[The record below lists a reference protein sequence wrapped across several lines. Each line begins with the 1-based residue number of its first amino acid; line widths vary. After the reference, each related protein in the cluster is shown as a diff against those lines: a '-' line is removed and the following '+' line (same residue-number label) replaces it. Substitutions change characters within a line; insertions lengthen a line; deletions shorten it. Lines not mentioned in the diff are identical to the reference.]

1 MKKLSYLPSLVMTGI
16 NLAESTINLSEG
28 EIVIEVIEQTNK
40 TILFEEV
47 NPEKLDLLTLVGDV
61 KGIES
66 LEDDKIKE
74 INEHLLV
81 DSFEDFLEKFSP
93 TIYSYYNAANQKV
106 MYTAK
111 KPEGI
116 AENNISEIKLDQNND
131 FLKMLFTLID
141 TKKDQGQENV
151 DFKFENILD
160 MLSPQ
165 KVMEDIKQVRKEVDY
180 LYGKYE
186 ELDDEDP
193 TKLEIGDKL
202 NQKFEEASQNY
213 NNVLGML
220 PLAIED
226 IKTRLLLGD
235 GEEGSEAE
243 EIEVG
248 MLTMGDEGELKILE
262 STTEEEETL
271 PAERTEN
278 KEALVEVFEEDY
290 NVISE
295 NPTPYVKDLVVR
307 TFAPITGI
315 GETDVDVEQEVEN
328 YNHYLDFYKQSKE
341 DFVQVAKPLVEKL
354 LGVKMFFE
362 QYETDNRGMKPELL
376 VTNCK
381 VDMMVKANNKPRL
394 TTFLNTVNAKN
405 NFGETIWFG
414 ILPAVEMAAE
424 NQQNIRRQRFKG
436 TEKEEKKVGN
446 TMESLASILNLAK
459 DYKIQLFFNFQANDD
474 TTFNDLATKG
484 VDKYMEKT
492 ETLTR
497 KDYSEYAIPCLPNF
511 TVIPKK
517 KSGVELDKKMIATE
531 NGAQLSQE
539 EEDLLKLW
547 LEGVYIDASYVAA
560 GIVSAYQCPEFLR
573 DHFNLVSTKYPGV
586 RFDIESGDNALKV
599 PTTLAHEISGFTNKI
614 KDQINRRDFGF
625 LFSSEN
631 ALIDNKTV
639 DRITVY
645 KARSMALT
653 EDGYDSIYKT
663 LVSTYIERILRF
675 KTSDFKQD
683 KIERFFSN
691 NPQSQKS
698 QWNNDK
704 DYVNSILQQGDDINH
719 KIDLESNTCQLDIVF
734 NGNVKNLEVSI
745 TKSTSAATAS

>member
-1 MKKLSYLPSLVMTGI
+1 
-16 NLAESTINLSEG
+16 
-28 EIVIEVIEQTNK
+28 
-40 TILFEEV
+40 
-47 NPEKLDLLTLVGDV
+47 
-61 KGIES
+61 
-66 LEDDKIKE
+66 
-74 INEHLLV
+74 LV
-81 DSFEDFLEKFSP
+81 DSFEEFLNKFSP

-106 MYTAK
+106 MYIAK

-116 AENNISEIKLDQNND
+116 PDNNISEIKLDQNND

-160 MLSPQ
+160 MLSPK
-165 KVMEDIKQVRKEVDY
+165 KVMEDIKQVRKEIDY

-186 ELDDEDP
+186 GLDDEDP
-193 TKLEIGDKL
+193 TKRELGDKL
-202 NQKFEEASQNY
+202 NRKFEEASQNY

-226 IKTRLLLGD
+226 IKTRLLLGG
-235 GEEGSEAE
+235 GEEGSESE
-243 EIEVG
+243 QIKIG
-248 MLTMGDEGELKILE
+248 QLTMGDEGELEILE
-262 STTEEEETL
+262 SSTEDQETL
-271 PAERTEN
+271 PAETREN

-290 NVISE
+290 NEISE
-295 NPTPYVKDLVVR
+295 NPTSYVEDLVVR
-307 TFAPITGI
+307 TFAPITGVE
-315 GETDVDVEQEVEN
+315 ETDIDVEKEVEN

-341 DFVQVAKPLVEKL
+341 DFVNVAKPLVEKL

-362 QYETDNRGMKPELL
+362 QYDTDNRGMRPELL

-381 VDMMVKANNKPRL
+381 VDMMVKSNNKPRL

-405 NFGETIWFG
+405 NFDETIWFG
-414 ILPAVEMAAE
+414 ILPAIEMSSE
-424 NQQNIRRQRFKG
+424 DEQNIRRERFKG
-436 TEKEEKKVGN
+436 TEKEEKKVAN
-446 TMESLASILNLAK
+446 TMESLASILNIAK
-459 DYKIQLFFNFQANDD
+459 DYKIQLFFNFQANDE

-492 ETLTR
+492 EDLKR
-497 KDYSEYAIPCLPNF
+497 KEYSEYAIPCLPNF

-531 NGAQLSQE
+531 NGAQLSSE

-560 GIVSAYQCPEFLR
+560 GITSAYQCPEFLR
-573 DHFNLVSTKYPGV
+573 DKFNLVSSKYPGV

-599 PTTLAHEISGFTNKI
+599 PTTLAHEISGFTNAI

-631 ALIDNKTV
+631 ALVDEKTV
-639 DRITVY
+639 DRVTVY

-653 EDGYDSIYKT
+653 EDGFDSMYKT

-683 KIERFFSN
+683 KIESFFSN
-691 NPQSQKS
+691 NPKSQKS
-698 QWNNDK
+698 QWNNEK

-719 KIDLESNTCQLDIVF
+719 TINLDSNTCQLDIVF
-734 NGNVKNLEVSI
+734 NGNVKNLEVNI

>member
-1 MKKLSYLPSLVMTGI
+1 M
-16 NLAESTINLSEG
+16 
-28 EIVIEVIEQTNK
+28 
-40 TILFEEV
+40 
-47 NPEKLDLLTLVGDV
+47 
-61 KGIES
+61 
-66 LEDDKIKE
+66 EDEKIKE

-81 DSFEDFLEKFSP
+81 DSFEEFLEKFSP

-116 AENNISEIKLDQNND
+116 PGNNISEISLDQNND

-160 MLSPQ
+160 MLSPK

-186 ELDDEDP
+186 KLDDEDP
-193 TKLEIGDKL
+193 TKLELGDKL

-226 IKTRLLLGD
+226 IKTRLLLGE

-243 EIEVG
+243 EVEIG
-248 MLTMGDEGELKILE
+248 MLTMGEEGELKILE
-262 STTEEEETL
+262 ASTEEKETL
-271 PAERTEN
+271 PAEATEN
-278 KEALVEVFEEDY
+278 TEALVEVFEEDY
-290 NVISE
+290 NEISE

-315 GETDVDVEQEVEN
+315 GETDINVEQEVEN

-341 DFVQVAKPLVEKL
+341 DFVKVAKPLVEKL

-362 QYETDNRGMKPELL
+362 QYDTDSLGMQPELL

-381 VDMMVKANNKPRL
+381 VDMMVKSNNKPRL

-405 NFGETIWFG
+405 NFAETIWFG
-414 ILPAVEMAAE
+414 ILPAIEMSE
-424 NQQNIRRQRFKG
+424 DGKRKIRRQRFKG
-436 TEKEEKKVGN
+436 TEKEEKKVRN
-446 TMESLASILNLAK
+446 TMESLASILNVAK
-459 DYKIQLFFNFQANDD
+459 DYKMQIFFNFQASDG

-492 ETLTR
+492 EILTR
-497 KDYSEYAIPCLPNF
+497 KEYSEYAVPCLPNF

-531 NGAQLSQE
+531 KGAQLSPE

-560 GIVSAYQCPEFLR
+560 GIVSAYQCPDFLK
-573 DHFNLVSTKYPGV
+573 DHFNLVSRQYPGV

-625 LFSSEN
+625 VFFSEN
-631 ALIDNKTV
+631 ALIDDKTV

-675 KTSDFKQD
+675 KTSDFK
-683 KIERFFSN
+683 
-691 NPQSQKS
+691 
-698 QWNNDK
+698 
-704 DYVNSILQQGDDINH
+704 
-719 KIDLESNTCQLDIVF
+719 
-734 NGNVKNLEVSI
+734 
-745 TKSTSAATAS
+745 

>member
-1 MKKLSYLPSLVMTGI
+1 
-16 NLAESTINLSEG
+16 
-28 EIVIEVIEQTNK
+28 
-40 TILFEEV
+40 
-47 NPEKLDLLTLVGDV
+47 
-61 KGIES
+61 
-66 LEDDKIKE
+66 
-74 INEHLLV
+74 
-81 DSFEDFLEKFSP
+81 
-93 TIYSYYNAANQKV
+93 

-111 KPEGI
+111 KPEGVP
-116 AENNISEIKLDQNND
+116 ENNISEISLDQNND

-141 TKKDQGQENV
+141 TKKSQGQENV

-160 MLSPQ
+160 MLSPK

-193 TKLEIGDKL
+193 TKLEIGDQL

-226 IKTRLLLGD
+226 IKTRLLLGES
-235 GEEGSEAE
+235 EEGSEAE
-243 EIEVG
+243 EVEVG
-248 MLTMGDEGELKILE
+248 LLTMGGDGELKILE
-262 STTEEEETL
+262 SSTSEGENL
-271 PAERTEN
+271 PAKKAEN

-290 NVISE
+290 DAISE

-315 GETDVDVEQEVEN
+315 GETDIDVEQEVEN

-341 DFVQVAKPLVEKL
+341 DFVKVAKPLVEKL

-362 QYETDNRGMKPELL
+362 QYDTDSRGMRPELL
-376 VTNCK
+376 VTNTK
-381 VDMMVKANNKPRL
+381 VDMITKSNNKPRL
-394 TTFLNTVNAKN
+394 ITFLNTVNAKN

-414 ILPAVEMAAE
+414 ILPAIEMSDQGKQE
-424 NQQNIRRQRFKG
+424 IRRQRFKG
-436 TEKEEKKVGN
+436 TNKKEQKTAN
-446 TMESLASILNLAK
+446 TMESLATILEVAK
-459 DYKIQLFFNFQANDD
+459 DYKIQIFFNFEANDQ

-484 VDKYMEKT
+484 VEKYMEKT
-492 ETLTR
+492 EILTR
-497 KDYSEYAIPCLPNF
+497 KEYSEYAVPCLPNF

-517 KSGVELDKKMIATE
+517 KSGVELDKRMVATE
-531 NGAQLSQE
+531 NGAKLSSE

-560 GIVSAYQCPEFLR
+560 GLVSAYQCPDFLK
-573 DHFNLVSTKYPGV
+573 DHFNLVSNKYPGV

-599 PTTLAHEISGFTNKI
+599 PTTLAHEISGFTNAI

-631 ALIDNKTV
+631 ALIDNQVV

-691 NPQSQKS
+691 NPKSQKS
-698 QWNNDK
+698 KWNNDK
-704 DYVNSILQQGDDINH
+704 NYVNSILQPGDDIDH
-719 KIDLESNTCQLDIVF
+719 TIDLDSNTCQLDIVF
-734 NGNVKNLEVSI
+734 NGNVKNLEVNI
-745 TKSTSAATAS
+745 TKSTSKANAS

>member
-1 MKKLSYLPSLVMTGI
+1 MEII
-16 NLAESTINLSEG
+16 N
-28 EIVIEVIEQTNK
+28 QTNK

-66 LEDDKIKE
+66 LEDEKIKE

-81 DSFEDFLEKFSP
+81 DSFEDFLNKLSP

-116 AENNISEIKLDQNND
+116 PDNNISEIKLDQNND

-160 MLSPQ
+160 MLSPK
-165 KVMEDIKQVRKEVDY
+165 KVMEDIKQVRKEIDY

-186 ELDDEDP
+186 GLDEEDP
-193 TKLEIGDKL
+193 TKRELGDKL
-202 NQKFEEASQNY
+202 NRKFEEASQNY

-226 IKTRLLLGD
+226 IKTRLLLGE

-243 EIEVG
+243 QVKIG
-248 MLTMGDEGELKILE
+248 QLTMGDEGELEILE
-262 STTEEEETL
+262 SSTEEQETL
-271 PAERTEN
+271 PAETTEN

-290 NVISE
+290 NEISE
-295 NPTPYVKDLVVR
+295 NPTSYVEDLVVR
-307 TFAPITGI
+307 TFAPITGVE
-315 GETDVDVEQEVEN
+315 ETDIDVEKEVEN

-341 DFVQVAKPLVEKL
+341 DFVNVAKPLVEKL

-362 QYETDNRGMKPELL
+362 QYDTDNRGMRPELL

-381 VDMMVKANNKPRL
+381 VDMMVKSNNKPRL

-405 NFGETIWFG
+405 NFDETIWFG
-414 ILPAVEMAAE
+414 ILPAIEMSSE
-424 NQQNIRRQRFKG
+424 DEQNIRRERFKG
-436 TEKEEKKVGN
+436 TEKEEEKVGN
-446 TMESLASILNLAK
+446 TMESLASILNIAK
-459 DYKIQLFFNFQANDD
+459 DYKIQLFFNFQANDE

-484 VDKYMEKT
+484 VDKYMDKT
-492 ETLTR
+492 EVLKR
-497 KDYSEYAIPCLPNF
+497 KEYSEYAIPCLPNF

-531 NGAQLSQE
+531 NGAQLSSE

-560 GIVSAYQCPEFLR
+560 GITSAYQCPEFLR
-573 DHFNLVSTKYPGV
+573 DKFNLVSNKYPGV

-599 PTTLAHEISGFTNKI
+599 PTTLAHEISGFTNAI

-631 ALIDNKTV
+631 ALVDDKTV
-639 DRITVY
+639 DRVTVY

-653 EDGYDSIYKT
+653 EDGFDSMYKT

-683 KIERFFSN
+683 KIESFFSN
-691 NPQSQKS
+691 NPKSQKS
-698 QWNNDK
+698 QWNKEK
-704 DYVNSILQQGDDINH
+704 DYVNSILQQGDDISH
-719 KIDLESNTCQLDIVF
+719 HIDLESNTCQLDIAF
-734 NGNVKNLEVSI
+734 NGNVKNLEVNI